1 MNRNQLIITGIISG
15 CIMGLC
21 LFIAGA
27 IFSRIIYGPQMAP
40 PGKFDPEELNAW
52 YFIWTKVIIGIF
64 FGLLF
69 TFVYEKIPLTRRING
84 FFSGAKLG
92 LFTWLCINLWEI
104 SHPLIYGSID
114 RDRIFWLLY
123 SVSGFI
129 MLGGMMGVFY
139 RKFQPTSAQ

>member
-1 MNRNQLIITGIISG
+1 MNRKQLIVTGIVSG
-15 CIMGLC
+15 TVMGIG

-52 YFIWTKVIIGIF
+52 YFIWTKVVIGVF

-69 TFVYEKIPLTRRING
+69 TFVYENIPLTKRISG
-84 FFSGAKLG
+84 FFSGVKLG
-92 LFTWLCINLWEI
+92 FLTWLLINIWEL
-104 SHPLIYGSID
+104 SHPLVYGSID

-129 MLGGMMGVFY
+129 ILGGMIGLFY
-139 RKFQPTSAQ
+139 KKYQQPI